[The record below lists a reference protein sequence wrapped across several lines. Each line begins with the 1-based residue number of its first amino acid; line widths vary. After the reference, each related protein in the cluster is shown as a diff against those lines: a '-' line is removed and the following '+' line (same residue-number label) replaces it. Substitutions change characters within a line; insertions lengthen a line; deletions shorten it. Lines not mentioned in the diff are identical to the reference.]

1 MNRRDG
7 TTLTEVLVAIFIMGI
22 GLMAILS
29 LFPLGAAQMAQ
40 ALKDQRAAE
49 AAANAS
55 SLARV
60 FWKQAVDADKAGPN
74 TSFFR
79 ETISGRQYP
88 RSIQRFIY
96 AMDDPNFNDLS
107 GTAPNSQSYPA
118 GSPNIPAGGYE
129 WPTNTLPGPGSGA
142 AYLNQMQPMPLTGPE
157 ANKSS
162 YPVFVDMFGWQANQ
176 NTGDANR
183 VWWVGGAMQQGPHN
197 KVGMI
202 PRRPLY
208 IPHPNPSA
216 IPPWQV
222 LGTAFPNT
230 PLPAGWNW
238 NTPQRILKQF
248 SLFDD
253 MTFTENGTPDI
264 SSGRIE
270 RQGRYSW
277 AYMIR
282 RPHNATTGST
292 STRHEVDVQVIVY
305 SGRSIDV
312 PTDEKTY
319 LGVPPAPAA
328 TLNDSRT
335 VQLVYTN
342 ASDKPTLKRGYW
354 LLDATMFD
362 ANGAVFPQG
371 RFYRAVNIEDGPAV
385 AGGLTLNVEL
395 QTPLAFG
402 PAQQRVFIVMSNVVE
417 VFQIGYVSDQ
427 TPPRNILDDQEH

>member
-1 MNRRDG
+1 MNRRKG

-60 FWKQAVDADKAGPN
+60 IWKQAVDADKASTQ
-74 TSFFR
+74 TSYFR
-79 ETISGRQYP
+79 ETITSARYP

-96 AMDDPNFNDLS
+96 AMDDPNFNDTP
-107 GTAPNSQSYPA
+107 GPPNSQSYPA
-118 GSPNIPAGGYE
+118 GSPNIPPGGF
-129 WPTNTLPGPGSGA
+129 PLPPGGPGSGA
-142 AYLNQMQPMPLTGPE
+142 AYLANMLPMPLGGPE

-176 NTGDANR
+176 ADLNR
-183 VWWVGGAMQQGPHN
+183 QWWVGSAMQQGPHN
-197 KVGMI
+197 KIGMI

-208 IPHPNPSA
+208 IPHYQPGSLPPTV
-216 IPPWQV
+216 PPWQV
-222 LGTAFPNT
+222 LGTAAPSPQWT
-230 PLPAGWNW
+230 W
-238 NTPQRILKQF
+238 NTPSRIFKQF
-248 SLFDD
+248 SLLDD
-253 MTFTENGTPDI
+253 MTFSDNGTPDI
-264 SSGRIE
+264 SSGRLE

-292 STRHEVDVQVIVY
+292 STRHEVDLQVIVY

-319 LGVPPAPAA
+319 RGFVPTA
-328 TLNDSRT
+328 TDSRT
-335 VQLVYTN
+335 VQLVYAN
-342 ASDKPTLKRGYW
+342 AADKPALKRGYW

-371 RFYRAVNIEDGPAV
+371 RFYRAVNIEDGPAI
-385 AGGLTLNVEL
+385 AGSPTLNVEL

-402 PAQQRVFIVMSNVVE
+402 PTERVFIVMSNVVE
-417 VFQIGYVSDQ
+417 VFQIGYVSDI